1 MMRSLLPLHRD
12 VNYASVVWHRSRFL
26 ERVSFAVRRPSL
38 AQRIELTTR
47 VRDLSLKHE
56 FLRAG
61 NLSDQL
67 AASLSELLVSK
78 LYVEWGLSELKGLLI
93 DGQPATVDCLLKSG
107 PEELVSE
114 IVTAI
119 KAETG
124 LTEDERKN
132 S

>member
-1 MMRSLLPLHRD
+1 M
-12 VNYASVVWHRSRFL
+12 
-26 ERVSFAVRRPSL
+26 
-38 AQRIELTTR
+38 
-47 VRDLSLKHE
+47 KHE

-61 NLSDQL
+61 EASDQL

-93 DGQPATVDCLLKSG
+93 DGQPATVERLLDSG
-107 PEELVSE
+107 PEQLVDE

-119 KAETG
+119 KTESG

-132 S
+132 F